1 MINSRKTVMAI
12 AYDFDGTL
20 APGNMQEHQFLP
32 DIGIKPSDF
41 WKEVGR
47 VTRENQADKILV
59 YMNLMLKYA
68 SAARIPVR
76 LKDFKERG
84 KAIKLYDGVRD
95 WFGRINRY
103 GMDRGIEIEHFLI
116 SSGNAEIFAGSA
128 IAHEFKHVFAS
139 KFLFDENGVAYWPA
153 LAVNY
158 TTKTQYL
165 FRINKTA
172 FDLSDDSKVNE
183 WVAKNDRPI
192 PFENMIFIGD
202 GETDIPCFR
211 LVKDQGGLSIAVYK
225 PSARGGRQK
234 VLKYLA
240 DGRVQLV
247 APARYVEDS
256 VLDRAVKA
264 AIDQLS
270 ARESLVSTITNA
282 HKNI

>member
-1 MINSRKTVMAI
+1 MIDSRRTVMAI

-20 APGNMQEHQFLP
+20 AHGNMQEHQFLP

-84 KAIKLYDGVRD
+84 KAIKLYDGVQD
-95 WFGRINRY
+95 WFGRINAY
-103 GMDRGIEIEHFLI
+103 GAAKGVEIQHFLI
-116 SSGNAEIFAGSA
+116 SSGNAEIFSGSA

-165 FRINKTA
+165 FRINKNA
-172 FDLSDDSKVNE
+172 CDLSDDSKVNQ
-183 WVAKNDRPI
+183 WVAKRDRAI

-225 PSARGGRQK
+225 PNARGGRQK
-234 VLKYLA
+234 VLKYLE

-247 APARYVEDS
+247 APARYTEDS
-256 VLDRAVKA
+256 VLDRTVKA
-264 AIDQLS
+264 AINQLN
-270 ARESLVSTITNA
+270 AKELLVSAITDSHN
-282 HKNI
+282 NV